1 MIFYKM
7 SPRTHQQNR
16 CVYLLTVCKHN
27 AVSAPKS
34 LHISTYSKC
43 KHNAVSVPCFYDGW
57 EVKTPQVLLAGSCP
71 STVWNTSLTS
81 FCLQTQVPVNPEGVF
96 QPSFRWVLK
105 MYVLSSKS
113 SILIYSRIQSVHVA
127 LFYFNN
133 VSYIV
138 EKEIGF
144 KFKLFLLIFNVQTL
158 FFRPVEPLYKRVAT
172 FKLYVLPLSQFG
184 KK

>member
-7 SPRTHQQNR
+7 SPRTHQQNH

-27 AVSAPKS
+27 PVSAPKS

-43 KHNAVSVPCFYDGW
+43 KHNPVSVPCFYDGW

-113 SILIYSRIQSVHVA
+113 SILIYCRIQSVHVA
-127 LFYFNN
+127 LFDFNN
-133 VSYIV
+133 FSYIV

-144 KFKLFLLIFNVQTL
+144 QCKLFLLMFNVFNFIFQTCG
-158 FFRPVEPLYKRVAT
+158 AT
-172 FKLYVLPLSQFG
+172 LQESSYI
-184 KK
+184 

>member
-7 SPRTHQQNR
+7 SPRTHQQNH

-105 MYVLSSKS
+105 MYVFSSKS
-113 SILIYSRIQSVHVA
+113 SILIYCRIQSVHVA
-127 LFYFNN
+127 LFDFNN
-133 VSYIV
+133 FSYIV
-138 EKEIGF
+138 EQEIVF
-144 KFKLFLLIFNVQTL
+144 QFKLFLLMFNVFNFIFQTCG
-158 FFRPVEPLYKRVAT
+158 AT
-172 FKLYVLPLSQFG
+172 LQESSYI
-184 KK
+184 